1 MKRPSNRATGLPF
14 YDAHCH
20 ALTLAHPSFLAYVDT
35 VRSRRLESI
44 YSQILSP
51 NYLVSALFMKAG
63 ERVRNMVSVMENDV
77 GSIFELMEDDLAG
90 AFAKTDDPPPLLQ
103 NGELA
108 MGSLR
113 FDRIVLVPL
122 IMDFRTGDGRAQRG
136 DVYYDKPA
144 AKPIEAQVRDLLE
157 GIRDYRRARPT
168 GILEI
173 RPFLGVDSRRYGIE
187 DLAALLERSFAGF
200 ARGRGAS
207 SAAFAAMA
215 DYDEAFPFPLLFA
228 GVKVYPPLGF
238 DPWPEP
244 GPEREKA
251 ELLWSFCERRGLP
264 VVTHCDDQGFRV
276 LGLEEAWERTSPRR
290 WTEVLRRHPGLRL
303 DFAHFGMQ
311 YVRMP
316 GKPPSVDWV
325 ERITRLMEDYP
336 SVYADFSFNGTDP
349 EYYRWLSDYV
359 ASLGEARAE
368 RLRDRLLFGS
378 DFPVNLTK
386 VRSYA
391 DYYRYFADSGL
402 SDEEKRRFCHDN
414 PELFL
419 FGD

>member
-1 MKRPSNRATGLPF
+1 
-14 YDAHCH
+14 
-20 ALTLAHPSFLAYVDT
+20 
-35 VRSRRLESI
+35 
-44 YSQILSP
+44 
-51 NYLVSALFMKAG
+51 
-63 ERVRNMVSVMENDV
+63 
-77 GSIFELMEDDLAG
+77 
-90 AFAKTDDPPPLLQ
+90 
-103 NGELA
+103 
-108 MGSLR
+108 
-113 FDRIVLVPL
+113 
-122 IMDFRTGDGRAQRG
+122 
-136 DVYYDKPA
+136 
-144 AKPIEAQVRDLLE
+144 
-157 GIRDYRRARPT
+157 
-168 GILEI
+168 
-173 RPFLGVDSRRYGIE
+173 
-187 DLAALLERSFAGF
+187 
-200 ARGRGAS
+200 
-207 SAAFAAMA
+207 
-215 DYDEAFPFPLLFA
+215 
-228 GVKVYPPLGF
+228 
-238 DPWPEP
+238 
-244 GPEREKA
+244 
-251 ELLWSFCERRGLP
+251 
-264 VVTHCDDQGFRV
+264 
-276 LGLEEAWERTSPRR
+276 
-290 WTEVLRRHPGLRL
+290 
-303 DFAHFGMQ
+303 MQ